1 MSELSFDVMQLCCEI
16 FLPAV
21 YALIQRVVARNRVIV
36 IAWGRWIQKTL
47 HVPRSIC
54 VFLEEEPGMYD
65 DTIDDYFPVI
75 CILFFIDLLSSLAIP
90 FGVDFRNPIII
101 GLVIINPCC
110 VGFALWLGLLR
121 AKWRLMEQ
129 LDLERAATRYFE
141 HQRVARMGASSQGR
155 VLPSK
160 TKEGHVLLV

>member
-75 CILFFIDLLSSLAIP
+75 YLLSSLAIP